1 MAKKIGLV
9 TLCLFLLVAFGSTAH
24 GQEFYNNKTIR
35 IVVGFS
41 PGGGMDIY
49 GRAIG
54 RHLGKNIPGKP
65 NVIVENMPGAGSLI
79 AANYLYKQAKPDGLT
94 IGSWIGGLVLQQ
106 VIGGQKGIEFDARK
120 FEWIGVPAGD
130 SSSCAVT
137 KAGGVTSIEQWFAA
151 KTPVKIGAM
160 APGSVTSDIPKI
172 LKAALNLPIQVVEGY
187 KGTAEIRVAADSGE
201 VDGGCWGWET
211 IKIMWRQGLD
221 AGNTK
226 VLIQMLPKRHPDLPD
241 VPNALELAKT
251 QDARQLIK
259 VGIVDPATMVRA
271 LSLPPGTPKDRVK
284 ILRDAFMATMKDPQ
298 FLAEAK
304 TAKLDLN
311 PMPGDDVEKIVHG
324 FFALEPRTVAKLKD
338 VVMSKH

>member
-1 MAKKIGLV
+1 
-9 TLCLFLLVAFGSTAH
+9 
-24 GQEFYNNKTIR
+24 
-35 IVVGFS
+35 
-41 PGGGMDIY
+41 MDIY

>member
-1 MAKKIGLV
+1 MK
-9 TLCLFLLVAFGSTAH
+9 LLEIALALAFAMFASSARA
-24 GQEFYNNKTIR
+24 QDFYNNKTIR

-49 GRAIG
+49 ARAIG
-54 RHLGKNIPGKP
+54 RHLGKNTPGKP
-65 NVIVENMPGAGSLI
+65 TVIIENMPGAGSLI

-120 FEWIGVPAGD
+120 FEWIGAPAGD
-130 SSSCAVT
+130 SSSCALT
-137 KAGGVTSIEQWFAA
+137 TANGVTNMDQWFTA
-151 KTPVKIGAM
+151 KAPVKIGAM

-221 AGNTK
+221 SGNTK
-226 VLIQMLPKRHPDLPD
+226 VLIQMLPKKHPDLPN
-241 VPNALELAKT
+241 VPNALDLAKT
-251 QDARQLIK
+251 DEARQLIK
-259 VGIVDPATMVRA
+259 IGIVDPATMVRS
-271 LSLPPGTPKDRVK
+271 LTLPPGTPKDRVK
-284 ILRDAFMATMKDPQ
+284 ILRDAFMTTMKDPE

-311 PMPGDDVEKIVHG
+311 PLPGDDVEKIVQG
-324 FFALEPRTVAKLKD
+324 FFTLQPSVAAQMRD
-338 VVMSKH
+338 VVVSKN